1 MGPHRGGTMSCNIRP
16 GLSPPPCPDFNVD
29 VISVGRL
36 GHQCTAL
43 QRCQK
48 PDVQNITIFT
58 ALKAHEAPKKP
69 SIAVRKQKPGVKNEK
84 WLYGPTREKGYV
96 PPKALPKSS
105 CQVSVVRP
113 PPHKEVACSTVVSV
127 LGLAMADLPPTF
139 PNRICRKGS
148 TSRPNSSVTQGTW

>member
-1 MGPHRGGTMSCNIRP
+1 MRPHRGGTLCRATS
-16 GLSPPPCPDFNVD
+16 GLDCPPPCPDFNVD

-43 QRCQK
+43 QRCRK

-127 LGLAMADLPPTF
+127 LGLAMAYLPPTF
-139 PNRICRKGS
+139 PSRICRKGP